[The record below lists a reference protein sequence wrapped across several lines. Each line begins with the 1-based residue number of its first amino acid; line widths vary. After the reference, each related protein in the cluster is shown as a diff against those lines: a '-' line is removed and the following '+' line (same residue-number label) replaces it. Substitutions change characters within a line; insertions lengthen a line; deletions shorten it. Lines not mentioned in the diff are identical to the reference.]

1 MKKILP
7 LLIIG
12 LLMGISSFAQS
23 LVIKDKSGVDV
34 TGQSIDFIC
43 SPTTGYA
50 FQSIGLDVYNT
61 SNMAKNVKVRRY
73 FNSVVDSSE
82 ISICWLSCYPS
93 HIWETPDPIR
103 IDPGAFSTNF
113 TGDITYYSPQG
124 TTAVKFVFFDIDNA
138 ADTSFVIVNYVI
150 GTLGVPTEPVDQ
162 IRLAHA
168 YPNPASNNVNFDYK
182 LPVNITEANIKVT
195 NLLGTII
202 DIIILDKTE
211 GKAILNV
218 NNLKNGIYFY
228 SLIIN
233 NSATITRKFVVK
245 R

>member
-7 LLIIG
+7 LIIIG

-23 LVIKDKSGVDV
+23 LVIKDKSGVEV

-43 SPTTGYA
+43 PVATGYS
-50 FQSIGLDVYNT
+50 FQSFGLDVFNI
-61 SNMAKNVKVRRY
+61 SNLSKNVKVRRY
-73 FNSVVDSSE
+73 YNSVADSSE
-82 ISICWLSCYPS
+82 VSICWLSCYPS
-93 HIWETPDPIR
+93 HVWETPDPIT
-103 IDPGAFSTNF
+103 IDPGTFSPNF
-113 TGDITYYSPQG
+113 TGDLTYYSPQG
-124 TTAVKFVFFDIDNA
+124 TTAVKFVFFDMDNTT
-138 ADTSFVIVNYVI
+138 DTSFVIVNYVI
-150 GTLGVPTEPVDQ
+150 GSLGVPTIHSDQ
-162 IRLAHA
+162 ISLSNA
-168 YPNPASNNVNFDYK
+168 YPNPAASNVNIDYK
-182 LPVNITEANIKVT
+182 LPSNVSGANIKVT

-202 DIIILDKTE
+202 DNVVLDKTE

-218 NNLKNGIYFY
+218 NSLKNGIYFY